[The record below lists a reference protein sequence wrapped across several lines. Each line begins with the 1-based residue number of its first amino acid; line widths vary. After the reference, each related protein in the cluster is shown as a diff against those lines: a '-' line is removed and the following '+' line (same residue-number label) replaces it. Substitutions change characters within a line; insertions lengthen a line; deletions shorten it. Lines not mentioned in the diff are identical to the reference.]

1 VVADE
6 SDPGQ
11 SSVDPDVSR
20 SALSDGSPSAPLI
33 RVRVPRPPGRGR
45 GRNNVFDES
54 DLVDP
59 LEGFPFLDS
68 DRLVRSTSRR
78 LDRRSRLDTELMDL
92 DPRFVVQFNPAVD
105 SAELE
110 HNLKFDTSV
119 PLHIRNRVVDL
130 VKEFWCVFREDGVP
144 IPIKGYEMVIDTGRH
159 PPCKCR
165 NSNYGPHET
174 AIINKQL
181 QSLEANG
188 FIEPDTDSP
197 FMSRIVLAPKP
208 HQHSVS
214 DID

>member
-1 VVADE
+1 M
-6 SDPGQ
+6 
-11 SSVDPDVSR
+11 DPDVSR
-20 SALSDGSPSAPLI
+20 SALSDGSPSAPFI
-33 RVRVPRPPGRGR
+33 RVRVPRLPCRGR

-78 LDRRSRLDTELMDL
+78 LDRRSRSDTELMDL

-130 VKEFWCVFREDGVP
+130 VKEFWCLFRRPSFLTERTFLSEVAMEGL
-144 IPIKGYEMVIDTGRH
+144 
-159 PPCKCR
+159 KC
-165 NSNYGPHET
+165 ET
-174 AIINKQL
+174 FGKTHKIIIC
-181 QSLEANG
+181 
-188 FIEPDTDSP
+188 FYY
-197 FMSRIVLAPKP
+197 
-208 HQHSVS
+208 
-214 DID
+214 